1 MLYNGISKI
10 VNARRTMENKR
21 KPVFWIFIKSFTDM
35 HAYKHFVY
43 KNFSKAFL
51 YILLFTFLLSVIFSA
66 IFVASIKDYTTQ
78 LITQLEQNTP
88 EFTIK
93 NGELV
98 IESDQPVILA
108 ETDDKGTLIIID
120 KEYTGSVTKYEEYD
134 TVIVLG
140 QKEIYLSNSAIRY
153 SIGYQSVLGQK
164 QEVTSE
170 MLFGR
175 VSSSKP
181 YLYIFFFVSMFV
193 FFIGNYLFYDL
204 FIALIVN
211 TIRRIRKRPANLG
224 ISLQLTAYALTLPAI
239 IYLIWIFTSLITIP
253 IEPLIFILAVIIAYK
268 GVDAYYKSI
277 DEELTKPKEEA

>member
-1 MLYNGISKI
+1 
-10 VNARRTMENKR
+10 MENKR

-204 FIALIVN
+204 FIALLVN

>member
-1 MLYNGISKI
+1 
-10 VNARRTMENKR
+10 MENKR
-21 KPVFWIFIKSFTDM
+21 KSVFWIFIKSFTDM

-51 YILLFTFLLSVIFSA
+51 YIMLLTFLLSVIFSA
-66 IFVASIKDYTTQ
+66 IFIASIKDYTTQ

-88 EFTIK
+88 TFTIK

-98 IESDQPVILA
+98 IENDQPVILA

-153 SIGYQSVLGQK
+153 SIGYESVLGQK

-181 YLYIFFFVSMFV
+181 FLYLFFFASMFI
-193 FFIGNYLFYDL
+193 FLIGNYLFYTL
-204 FIALIVN
+204 FVALIVN
-211 TIRRIRKRPANLG
+211 TVRRIRRKQANLG
-224 ISLQLTAYALTLPAI
+224 ISLQLSAYALTLPAI

-253 IEPLIFILAVIIAYK
+253 IEPLIFVLAVIIAYK

-277 DEELTKPKEEA
+277 DEELTKPDKKNTEEL